1 MDAHQK
7 NYRGKFMKIKNLSV
21 ISIITACLFSPVL
34 ASADNYEN
42 AVKEANASI
51 DNAKAV
57 NYEWRDS
64 RKLLKKADKLNKEGK
79 TDKAM
84 KLVNKAKKQGKLAVA
99 QAEQQSTVSG
109 PH

>member
-1 MDAHQK
+1 M
-7 NYRGKFMKIKNLSV
+7 KFKKLCL
-21 ISIITACLFSPVL
+21 ISITSTFLFTPVL
-34 ASADNYEN
+34 AQAENYED

-64 RKLLKKADKLNKEGK
+64 RKLLEKADKLNKEGK
-79 TDKAM
+79 SDEAM
-84 KLVNKAKKQGKLAVA
+84 KLVAKAKNQGELAIV
-99 QAEQQSTVSG
+99 QAELQASVYG